1 MARQILPTQLA
12 AGIEAVQLPVSDVP
26 GWLQVELGGIIDTQS
41 LLPSILGAMARS
53 RLSSNRAEPTRR
65 IMTGA

>member
-12 AGIEAVQLPVSDVP
+12 AGIEAVQPPVCDAP
-26 GWLQVELGGIIDTQS
+26 LWFQVELGDIIDPQPV
-41 LLPSILGAMARS
+41 LPPILGAMAKS
-53 RLSSNRAEPTRR
+53 RPSSNRAEPTRR